1 MSETLQGARV
11 RAWSRLPG
19 ERAIELAR
27 GRGLLSPA
35 GVKTWRWIGRW
46 ALMGGLLGL
55 TLRAQVPEPSFPR
68 PGAVVVGDVT
78 GEATAQVGEQRRVLK
93 PDDRLRIGTVIST
106 GRLSLVTLLLSNGAT
121 LRLGSESEL
130 EVEEFGQSPVSG
142 SPRISELN
150 AEPTLSRTRL
160 RLLRGDVTI
169 EVKPLKVARGSSF
182 HLTYAA
188 GTIRSGEGTFRARVQ
203 MSDLALGVAT
213 LELMKGSAELELPG
227 AAFVSVPVG
236 RKLAFALE
244 VDKSTGAMKVGEMP
258 EAGSAKKK

>member
-1 MSETLQGARV
+1 M
-11 RAWSRLPG
+11 
-19 ERAIELAR
+19 IELAR
-27 GRGLLSPA
+27 GRGLFSPA
-35 GVKTWRWIGRW
+35 GVKTWRWIGGW
-46 ALMGGLLGL
+46 AALGGLLGL
-55 TLRAQVPEPSFPR
+55 TLRAQTPEPAFPR
-68 PGAVVVGDVT
+68 PGAVVVAEVS

-93 PDDRLRIGTVIST
+93 PEDRLRIGSVIST
-106 GRLSLVTLLLSNGAT
+106 GRLSLVTVMLSNGAS
-121 LRLGSESEL
+121 LQLGSDSEL

-142 SPRISELN
+142 TLKVSELK

-213 LELMKGSAELELPG
+213 LELVKGSAELELPG
-227 AAFVSVPVG
+227 AAFVAVPVG
-236 RKLAFALE
+236 QKLAFALE
-244 VDKSTGAMKVGEMP
+244 VDKSNGAVKVGEMP
-258 EAGSAKKK
+258 KETPAKKN